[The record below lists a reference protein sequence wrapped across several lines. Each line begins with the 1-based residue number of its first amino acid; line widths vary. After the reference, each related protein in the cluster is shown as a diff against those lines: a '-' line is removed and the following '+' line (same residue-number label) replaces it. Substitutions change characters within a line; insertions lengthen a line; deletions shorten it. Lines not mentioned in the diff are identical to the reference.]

1 LDFFR
6 LRTLRELSRRETM
19 AAVADALGIS
29 SSAVSQQIAQL
40 EDEVGITLVE
50 RRGRGV
56 TLTPAGQRLVVHA
69 DRIFAVVEEAKTDIA
84 ELQNIV
90 AGDLRIAAQPSAA
103 SSFIPAAMRQLATD
117 HPYLDIVLT
126 TMGPAEGV
134 AALRAWQADIVVS
147 DDIAFDPRT
156 LEGTADT
163 LFLCRDQL
171 HVLLPVGHRL
181 EGEPVIELG
190 QLKDERWTL
199 VAAASP
205 YSIAIRQ
212 ACRDLGFDPVMSG
225 FSDSF
230 EVIFALVEAGCSISV
245 MPGLALRD
253 FGGAL
258 VVKPLAPA
266 VYRGIHA
273 ITRRGEGRNPKIAA
287 VLDHLARSAPG
298 GSGKAEIHEELDLPI
313 SHRFSR
319 K

>member
-40 EDEVGITLVE
+40 EDEVGIALVE

-56 TLTPAGQRLVVHA
+56 TLTPAGRRLVVHA

-103 SSFIPAAMRQLATD
+103 SSFIPAAMRQLAND
-117 HPYLDIVLT
+117 HPHLGMVMT
-126 TMGPAEGV
+126 TMGPADGV
-134 AALRAWQADIVVS
+134 AALRSWQADIVVA
-147 DDIAFDPRT
+147 DDISFDPHT
-156 LEGTADT
+156 LQGPLET

-171 HVLLPVGHRL
+171 FVLLPAGHRL
-181 EGEPVIELG
+181 ESEPVIELG
-190 QLKDERWTL
+190 QLRDDHWAL
-199 VAAASP
+199 DVASSA
-205 YSIAIRQ
+205 YSMAIRQ
-212 ACRDLGFDPVMSG
+212 ACRDIGFEPVING

-230 EVIFALVEAGCSISV
+230 EVVFALVEAGCSISV

-253 FGGAL
+253 FTEGL
-258 VVKPLAPA
+258 TVKPLTPA
-266 VYRGIHA
+266 VYRNIYA
-273 ITRRGEGRNPKIAA
+273 ITRHGEGRNPKIAA
-287 VLDHLARSAPG
+287 VLDALVTAVA
-298 GSGKAEIHEELDLPI
+298 
-313 SHRFSR
+313 
-319 K
+319 

>member
-1 LDFFR
+1 MDFFR

-40 EDEVGITLVE
+40 EDEVGIALVE

-56 TLTPAGQRLVVHA
+56 TLTLAGRRLVVHA

-117 HPYLDIVLT
+117 HPHLDIVMT

-134 AALRAWQADIVVS
+134 AALRAWQADIVIA
-147 DDIAFDPRT
+147 DDISFDPHT

-171 HVLLPVGHRL
+171 FVLLPAGHSL
-181 EGEPVIELG
+181 ESEPVIELA
-190 QLKDERWTL
+190 QLRDGAL
-199 VAAASP
+199 DVASSA
-205 YSIAIRQ
+205 YCRAIRQ
-212 ACRDLGFDPVMSG
+212 ACLDIGFEPAING

-230 EVIFALVEAGCSISV
+230 EVVFALVEAGCSISV

-253 FGGAL
+253 FGESL
-258 VVKPLAPA
+258 TVKPLTPST
-266 VYRGIHA
+266 YRSIYA
-273 ITRRGEGRNPKIAA
+273 ISRRGEARNPKIAA
-287 VLDHLARSAPG
+287 VLDQLVRSAPR
-298 GSGKAEIHEELDLPI
+298 DLNR
-313 SHRFSR
+313 S
-319 K
+319 

>member
-1 LDFFR
+1 MDFFR

-19 AAVADALGIS
+19 AAVADALSIS

-40 EDEVGITLVE
+40 EDEVGIALVE

-69 DRIFAVVEEAKTDIA
+69 DRIFGVVEEAKTDIA

-117 HPYLDIVLT
+117 HPHLDIVLT

-134 AALRAWQADIVVS
+134 AALRAWQADIVVA
-147 DDIAFDPRT
+147 DDISFDPHT
-156 LEGTADT
+156 LEGSVDT

-181 EGEPVIELG
+181 ESEPVIGLE
-190 QLKDERWTL
+190 QLKGERWTL
-199 VAAASP
+199 DVAASA
-205 YSIAIRQ
+205 YSRAIRQ
-212 ACRDLGFDPVMSG
+212 ACRNIGFDPVMNG

-266 VYRGIHA
+266 VYRSIHA

-287 VLDHLARSAPG
+287 VLDELVRSAPG
-298 GSGKAEIHEELDLPI
+298 DLGEG
-313 SHRFSR
+313 
-319 K
+319 

>member
-1 LDFFR
+1 MDFFR

-40 EDEVGITLVE
+40 EDEVGIALVE

-117 HPYLDIVLT
+117 HPHLDIVLT

-134 AALRAWQADIVVS
+134 AALRAWQADIVVA
-147 DDIAFDPRT
+147 DDISFDPHA
-156 LEGTADT
+156 LEGPVDT

-171 HVLLPVGHRL
+171 HVLLPAGHRL
-181 EGEPVIELG
+181 EGEPVIGLE
-190 QLKDERWTL
+190 QLRDERWAL
-199 VAAASP
+199 DVASSA
-205 YSIAIRQ
+205 YSKAIRQ
-212 ACRDLGFDPVMSG
+212 ACRDIGFDPVMNG

-253 FGGAL
+253 FAGTL
-258 VVKPLAPA
+258 IVKPLAPA

-287 VLDHLARSAPG
+287 VLGQLARSAPG
-298 GSGKAEIHEELDLPI
+298 DSNR
-313 SHRFSR
+313 S
-319 K
+319 